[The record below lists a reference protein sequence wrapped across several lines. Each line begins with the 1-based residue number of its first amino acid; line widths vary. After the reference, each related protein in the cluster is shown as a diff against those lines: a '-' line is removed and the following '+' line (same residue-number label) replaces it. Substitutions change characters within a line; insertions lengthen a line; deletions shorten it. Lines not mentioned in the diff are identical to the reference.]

1 MTTLEKHIH
10 DLIYF
15 YVKTNYEQYLKAN
28 NIEFIPLSDIE
39 NVVEKLY
46 SDRKD
51 HLKIFIKDGLKKL
64 LRDEYP
70 GDLVIVNI
78 YTEIFQDD
86 NYCKNR
92 IIGEIKIFQQQKL
105 EGKIDHNILLK

>member
-1 MTTLEKHIH
+1 MSDSGGNLKLTNDIK
-10 DLIYF
+10 DLLIF

-51 HLKIFIKDGLKKL
+51 HLKIFIKV
-64 LRDEYP
+64 YY
-70 GDLVIVNI
+70 INN
-78 YTEIFQDD
+78 F
-86 NYCKNR
+86 
-92 IIGEIKIFQQQKL
+92 
-105 EGKIDHNILLK
+105 